1 MKSVVKHPPTPQAI
15 LKSVDHTVQQ
25 INKRL
30 AVNSFYK
37 STAEILLQAADMLT
51 NAANRI
57 YRACSK
63 ENCSAAFTSEI
74 TNEWLTAIEAAIKEI
89 PNQRAEPAP
98 ETACEESV
106 GSDIIITKSVYPQ
119 NNIPVDE
126 PIDIHEEIAETSME
140 EIFGNRR
147 IL

>member
-1 MKSVVKHPPTPQAI
+1 MKSKVKRPPTPQAI
-15 LKSVDHTVQQ
+15 LKSVDHTIQQ

-30 AVNSFYK
+30 EVNSFYK
-37 STAEILLQAADMLT
+37 GTAEIMLQAADMLT

-57 YRACSK
+57 YKACGK
-63 ENCSAAFTSEI
+63 EDRSATFVPEI

-89 PNQRAEPAP
+89 PKQRSEPAP

-147 IL
+147 II